1 MTSGEGA
8 RRDSEAA
15 RKEASRAPVPP
26 VHEGVAPADAV
37 EATEAADA
45 VVRLLGPPTLRRLD
59 VAANTGIPPEQ
70 TRRFWHALGFAASPS
85 EDDMLYTTAD
95 QEAIQRTVAI
105 LRSGK
110 IDENLGLAITRA
122 IARSLDRLASWQ
134 TSLVMES
141 LLRSQPGA
149 SQQPERSERLDGP
162 RSAGPTGSASAEADG
177 PRGAMTGS
185 DLPID
190 LAGALAL
197 DREIDEHLWHQ
208 RLPPDASRQAGELLM
223 GMVDDIEPLII
234 YAWRRHLAATIGR
247 LMTNAEVIED
257 DGAQLAIGFADMVGF
272 TTLVRRLSERQLAQL
287 VQHFEEV
294 AAEIV
299 SEQGGQI
306 VKMLGDE
313 VVFTADDPQAAGSI
327 ALELL
332 ERVAGDPSM
341 PQLRIGLA
349 FGPVLRHLGDVFGTT
364 VNRASRLTG
373 VARPHTVVVDDR
385 TATYLRDM
393 PGFAMNRLPPRA
405 LRGLGMTVVWHL
417 GREDRGK
424 PSESGALD
432 EPAERPGRES

>member
-1 MTSGEGA
+1 M
-8 RRDSEAA
+8 
-15 RKEASRAPVPP
+15 
-26 VHEGVAPADAV
+26 
-37 EATEAADA
+37 EAADA

-85 EDDMLYTTAD
+85 EDDVLYTAAD

-105 LRSGK
+105 LHSGK

-141 LLRSQPGA
+141 LLRSQPGTPH
-149 SQQPERSERLDGP
+149 QPERSQQD
-162 RSAGPTGSASAEADG
+162 
-177 PRGAMTGS
+177 AMTGS

-190 LAGALAL
+190 LASALAL
-197 DREIDEHLWHQ
+197 DREVDEHLWHQ
-208 RLPPDASRQAGELLM
+208 RLSPDASRQAGELLM

-247 LMTNAEVIED
+247 LMTNAEVVEN

-299 SEQGGQI
+299 SENGGQI

-327 ALELL
+327 ALDLL

-385 TATYLRDM
+385 TASHLRET

-417 GREDRGK
+417 GREDREK

>member
-15 RKEASRAPVPP
+15 RKEAPRAPVPP
-26 VHEGVAPADAV
+26 VHEDAPPVDSLH
-37 EATEAADA
+37 ATKAADA

-85 EDDMLYTTAD
+85 EDDMLYTAAD

-105 LRSGK
+105 LHSGR

-141 LLRSQPGA
+141 LLRSQPA
-149 SQQPERSERLDGP
+149 SPHPPERSDRPNDPRSAEPDGPAVAEGGERLD
-162 RSAGPTGSASAEADG
+162 
-177 PRGAMTGS
+177 AMTGS

-208 RLPPDASRQAGELLM
+208 RLSPDASRQAGELLM

-247 LMTNAEVIED
+247 LMTNAEVVED

-299 SEQGGQI
+299 SENGGQI

-327 ALELL
+327 ALDLL

-385 TATYLRDM
+385 TATHLREL

-417 GREDRGK
+417 GREEPEK
-424 PSESGALD
+424 SE
-432 EPAERPGRES
+432 EPGEPGEPG